1 MLDVIGLVVPFFALI
16 LTGFVLGK
24 RGSHE
29 LSALGWMNTFVVY
42 VALPALFFKLM
53 SKTPVEQFG
62 EWHFVLGAT
71 GSTFLLFAATLAG
84 VRLLTRATMPEAMI
98 QGFASA
104 YGNIGYM
111 GPGLALV
118 AFGEQAAVPVALIFC
133 FDNALHF
140 TMAPTI
146 MALSDRRPVHAV
158 RLAGQV
164 AWKILT
170 HPFILATIIGVAYAV
185 IGIEFPAPILRFVDL
200 LANAAA
206 PCALFAMGVT
216 LAMRNVHSVPVELS
230 YIAPLKLIV
239 HPLLVWVM
247 LSLTGNFP
255 SVWVYAAMLMAS
267 LPSATNVFVLA
278 QQYETWTE
286 KASAAVLF
294 TTCLSIASVS
304 LLIYLAGSGWIAPD
318 LFP

>member
-118 AFGEQAAVPVALIFC
+118 AFG
-133 FDNALHF
+133 
-140 TMAPTI
+140 
-146 MALSDRRPVHAV
+146 
-158 RLAGQV
+158 
-164 AWKILT
+164 
-170 HPFILATIIGVAYAV
+170 
-185 IGIEFPAPILRFVDL
+185 
-200 LANAAA
+200 
-206 PCALFAMGVT
+206 
-216 LAMRNVHSVPVELS
+216 
-230 YIAPLKLIV
+230 
-239 HPLLVWVM
+239 
-247 LSLTGNFP
+247 
-255 SVWVYAAMLMAS
+255 
-267 LPSATNVFVLA
+267 
-278 QQYETWTE
+278 
-286 KASAAVLF
+286 
-294 TTCLSIASVS
+294 
-304 LLIYLAGSGWIAPD
+304 
-318 LFP
+318 